1 MPPDHTDDVRLAHV
15 LADDAD
21 SLTMDRFKALD
32 LHVVTKPDLTPV
44 SDADDR
50 VEDVLRRTLGRA
62 RPRDAVL
69 GEEAGSTG
77 WGPRRW
83 VIDPIDGTK
92 SFIRGVPI
100 WATLI
105 GLMVED
111 EVVAGVVTAPAL
123 GRRWWAA
130 RGSGAWNGKSLHS
143 ASACHVSDVTAL
155 EDAHFSYASLSAW
168 ERHGRLEDFLAL
180 TRRCWRTRAVGDFWS
195 YMLVA
200 EGGVDIAA
208 EPELALHD
216 MAAVSII
223 VEEAGGR
230 FTSLDGTAG
239 PGGGNA
245 LATNGRLHEQVMA
258 FIGSLP
264 MDTPAGP
271 ESRSGRPDDLS
282 ARRRRMAAEPPR
294 EAGPDEEGD

>member
-1 MPPDHTDDVRLAHV
+1 MPVDHTDDLRLAHV

-44 SDADDR
+44 SDADQR
-50 VEDVLRRTLGRA
+50 VEDVLRSTLGRA

-69 GEEAGSTG
+69 GEESGSSG

-92 SFIRGVPI
+92 SFIRGIPI

-105 GLMVED
+105 GLMIED
-111 EVVAGVVTAPAL
+111 EVVAGVVSAPAL

-130 RGSGAWNGKSLHS
+130 KGSGAWSGKSLHA
-143 ASACHVSDVTAL
+143 ASACHVSDVSSL
-155 EDAHFSYASLSAW
+155 EDAHLSYGSLSGW

-195 YMLVA
+195 YMLLA
-200 EGGVDIAA
+200 EGGVDLAA
-208 EPELALHD
+208 EPDLEVHD
-216 MAAVSII
+216 MAAVSI
-223 VEEAGGR
+223 VVDEAGGR
-230 FTSLDGTAG
+230 FTSLDGTPG
-239 PGGGNA
+239 PLGGNA

-264 MDTPAGP
+264 EDDGTRQP
-271 ESRSGRPDDLS
+271 SRGGQVHDLS
-282 ARRRRMAAEPPR
+282 ARRQQLAAEPPVQD
-294 EAGPDEEGD
+294 DEPEDDA